1 MHFYPL
7 KVSRLT
13 RSLLGHIVWKMDP
26 GKRIIYL
33 TFDDGPVPEATP
45 WVCAAWR
52 SSEQRRLSFA

>member
-45 WVCAAWR
+45 WVL
-52 SSEQRRLSFA
+52 RRLEEFGA